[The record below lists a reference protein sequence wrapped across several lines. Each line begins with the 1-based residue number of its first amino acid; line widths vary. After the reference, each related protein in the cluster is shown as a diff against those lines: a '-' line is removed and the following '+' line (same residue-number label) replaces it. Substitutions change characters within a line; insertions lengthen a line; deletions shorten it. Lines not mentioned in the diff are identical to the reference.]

1 MSELRTITRHAGT
14 VLAGQLAVMAFGVAD
29 TLIAGRFS
37 SEALAALSVGSAI
50 YISIFIALN
59 GVLQAQLPVWA
70 ELRGAGREAEVGR
83 SVRQALYLAFAAMAL
98 GITALLLPGPLMRWT
113 EVPPAL
119 QTDVKDYLAILAL
132 AVPPSL
138 LFRMYATLNQSLGW
152 PLLVTWVQ
160 IGSLAVKVPLSIW
173 LTFGGLGV
181 PAMGLAGC
189 AWATLIVAYLM
200 FGLAA
205 WMLGT
210 QAMYLPYRIWHRLE
224 RPDWHAIGRFAR
236 LGIPTGLA
244 ILVEVT
250 AYSLM
255 ALFIARQGI
264 AATASHQIASN
275 LVGVLYMMPLSL
287 GIAVSARVSWWLGAG
302 DPARARL
309 TLRLGLKLTLA
320 LALGGAALLV
330 LAREP
335 LARIYAGGNAQ
346 VAALAAG
353 LLFWVAAYHVAD
365 AVQAVCVFVLRSYGV
380 AVASL
385 AVYCVLLWG
394 VGLGGGYVLAYQGAG
409 ALAPLNS
416 PAAFWGAGAFAL
428 ALTAGVFIA
437 LLWRA
442 VRRYQP
448 LAGAAAAPA

>member
-1 MSELRTITRHAGT
+1 MSELGSITRHAGT

-83 SVRQALYLAFAAMAL
+83 SVRQALYLAFVAMAL
-98 GITALLLPGPLMRWT
+98 GVTALLLPGPLMRWT
-113 EVPPAL
+113 EVPPAM
-119 QTDVKDYLAILAL
+119 QAAVQDYLAILAL

-160 IGSLAVKVPLSIW
+160 IGSLGVKVPLSIW

-210 QAMYLPYRIWHRLE
+210 QAMYRPYRIWHRLE
-224 RPDWHAIGRFAR
+224 RPDWPTKGRPRAR
-236 LGIPTGLA
+236 CTVNAQLGA
-244 ILVEVT
+244 
-250 AYSLM
+250 M
-255 ALFIARQGI
+255 ALQHMLDDGQAQAGTPGFAGTAAVHAVKTLGQARD
-264 AATASHQIASN
+264 
-275 LVGVLYMMPLSL
+275 V
-287 GIAVSARVSWWLGAG
+287 LGAMPG
-302 DPARARL
+302 PVSV
-309 TLRLGLKLTLA
+309 T
-320 LALGGAALLV
+320 
-330 LAREP
+330 E
-335 LARIYAGGNAQ
+335 
-346 VAALAAG
+346 
-353 LLFWVAAYHVAD
+353 
-365 AVQAVCVFVLRSYGV
+365 
-380 AVASL
+380 
-385 AVYCVLLWG
+385 
-394 VGLGGGYVLAYQGAG
+394 
-409 ALAPLNS
+409 NS
-416 PAAFWGAGAFAL
+416 
-428 ALTAGVFIA
+428 
-437 LLWRA
+437 
-442 VRRYQP
+442 
-448 LAGAAAAPA
+448 AAPVGQQLPAHINADPRACSAWHCSPGWTWR